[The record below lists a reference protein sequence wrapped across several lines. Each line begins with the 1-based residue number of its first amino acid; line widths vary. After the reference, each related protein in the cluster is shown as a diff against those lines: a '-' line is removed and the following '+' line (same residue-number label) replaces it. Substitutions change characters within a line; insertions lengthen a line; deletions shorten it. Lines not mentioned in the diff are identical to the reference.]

1 MNLNRVKLIQS
12 DLGTQIIADFEEA
25 FQGSG
30 AKVSYFLHSHQGVVI
45 ITVAIVINIPYPIII
60 VVIVIVIII
69 VIFVIRSVIITIILV
84 VIIII
89 TNTLFTGPSYL
100 FLWVKRFIVL
110 KRKKTMLLCSFDVST
125 NFTMPNLGF

>member
-45 ITVAIVINIPYPIII
+45 ITVAIVISIPYPIII

-69 VIFVIRSVIITIILV
+69 VIFVIRSVIIT

-89 TNTLFTGPSYL
+89 INTLFTGPSYL

-110 KRKKTMLLCSFDVST
+110 KRKKPMLLCSFDVST
-125 NFTMPNLGF
+125 NFTMPHLGF

>member
-1 MNLNRVKLIQS
+1 VNLNRVKLIQS

-45 ITVAIVINIPYPIII
+45 ITVAIVISIPYPIII

-69 VIFVIRSVIITIILV
+69 VIFVIRSVIIT

-89 TNTLFTGPSYL
+89 INTLFTGPSYL
-100 FLWVKRFIVL
+100 FL
-110 KRKKTMLLCSFDVST
+110 
-125 NFTMPNLGF
+125 

>member
-1 MNLNRVKLIQS
+1 VNLNRVKLIQS

-45 ITVAIVINIPYPIII
+45 ITVAIVISIPYPIII
-60 VVIVIVIII
+60 VVIVIVI
-69 VIFVIRSVIITIILV
+69 IFVIRSVIITIILV

-100 FLWVKRFIVL
+100 FL
-110 KRKKTMLLCSFDVST
+110 
-125 NFTMPNLGF
+125 

>member
-1 MNLNRVKLIQS
+1 VNLNRVKLIQS

-45 ITVAIVINIPYPIII
+45 ITVAIVISIPYPIII
-60 VVIVIVIII
+60 VVIVIVII
-69 VIFVIRSVIITIILV
+69 IFVIRSVIITIILV

-110 KRKKTMLLCSFDVST
+110 KRKKSMLLCSFDVST
-125 NFTMPNLGF
+125 NFTMPHLGF